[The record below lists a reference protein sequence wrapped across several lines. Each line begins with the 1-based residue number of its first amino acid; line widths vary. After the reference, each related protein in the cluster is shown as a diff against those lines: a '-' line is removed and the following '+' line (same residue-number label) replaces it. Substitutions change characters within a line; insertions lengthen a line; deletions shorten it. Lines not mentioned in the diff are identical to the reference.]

1 MSGPLYGQDSASK
14 PHMAAGH
21 LVPCPFSPV
30 WESLLARMMQEAE
43 KAQLG
48 LCVQVHFSER
58 AVGKILFDW
67 KLV

>member
-1 MSGPLYGQDSASK
+1 MFGALHGQGGASK
-14 PHMAAGH
+14 PHMASGH
-21 LVPCPFSPV
+21 LVPCPSSLV

-48 LCVQVHFSER
+48 LCVEVHFSEQ